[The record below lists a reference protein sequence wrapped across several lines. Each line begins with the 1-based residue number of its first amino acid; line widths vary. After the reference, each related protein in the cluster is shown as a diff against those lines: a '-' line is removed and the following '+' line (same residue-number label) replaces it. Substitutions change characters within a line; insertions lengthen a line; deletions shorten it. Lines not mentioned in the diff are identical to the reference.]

1 MDFLGIGPLEL
12 LFIIIIAIVVF
23 GPRDIAKT
31 GKTAGR
37 LLNQLFR
44 SDGWRMFNEASNT
57 LRTLPNRLAREAALD
72 ELDAVRQSVKE
83 TSEQVAHE
91 ATQMDASMRAWT
103 KPEDPTPPGEQH
115 ANSETD
121 PDTPPKP

>member
-1 MDFLGIGPLEL
+1 M
-12 LFIIIIAIVVF
+12 F

-44 SDGWRMFNEASNT
+44 SDGWKMFNEASNS

-83 TSEQVAHE
+83 TSDQVARE
-91 ATQMDASMRAWT
+91 TSQLDESMRAWT
-103 KPEDPTPPGEQH
+103 QPEDQTPAGEQP
-115 ANSETD
+115 ASSNVEPES
-121 PDTPPKP
+121 PPKT